1 MANICEIC
9 VNYDFYPT
17 EDSWMTKEGVFHHDK
32 LKKKKKIEIVRSSSD
47 QCGVA
52 RSYST
57 QIFVTCCS
65 FMEYNASYF

>member
-32 LKKKKKIEIVRSSSD
+32 LKKKKKSKLLDPPLISV
-47 QCGVA
+47 GWHA
-52 RSYST
+52 PT
-57 QIFVTCCS
+57 QLRFL
-65 FMEYNASYF
+65 